1 MSLGL
6 FHFFL
11 RLPVLAFRMAGI
23 VRVSNRAKR
32 RFRRELVESG
42 LPDEIV
48 EELVNYFNPS
58 TPLREMLFRFS
69 MR

>member
-1 MSLGL
+1 MGL

-58 TPLREMLFRFS
+58 TPLRETLFRFS
-69 MR
+69 RR

>member
-1 MSLGL
+1 MGL

>member
-23 VRVSNRAKR
+23 VGVSNRAKR

-58 TPLREMLFRFS
+58 TPLRETLFRFS
-69 MR
+69 RR

>member
-1 MSLGL
+1 MI
-6 FHFFL
+6 
-11 RLPVLAFRMAGI
+11 AFRMAGI

-42 LPDEIV
+42 LPDEVV

-58 TPLREMLFRFS
+58 APLREMLFKFS
-69 MR
+69 ER